1 MSRDDPLGDLL
12 EAHGVVLLDGGLA
25 TTLADRGAD
34 LSGEL
39 WSARLLADD
48 PDAIREA
55 HAAFLTAGADVV
67 ITASYQATVEGFA
80 RRGIAPADARALLR
94 RSVELARAARRRTG
108 RAHAL
113 VAASVGPYGAAL
125 ADGSEY
131 RGYEGLGVATL
142 RRFHRERLEILG
154 GAGADLLAI
163 ETLPAADE
171 AEALL
176 DLLGEVATPP
186 AWMTFTARDDGHLS
200 DGSPIGPVAASAA
213 AHPRIVGVGVNC
225 TPPERISGLLDELP
239 PSGEV
244 HRVVYPNLG
253 DRWDPTDGGWAP
265 REGIPAELVRAWR
278 ERGVEVVGGCCGT
291 SPEHIA
297 ALGRTLRDGQGR

>member
-12 EAHGVVLLDGGLA
+12 EARGVVLLDGGLA
-25 TTLADRGAD
+25 TTLTDRGAD
-34 LSGEL
+34 LAGEL
-39 WSARLLADD
+39 WSARLLAED

-55 HAAFLTAGADVV
+55 HAAFLEAGADVV
-67 ITASYQATVEGFA
+67 ITASYQATMAGFA
-80 RRGIAPADARALLR
+80 RRGIDPAHARRLLR

-108 RAHAL
+108 RSHAL

-131 RGYEGLGVATL
+131 RGYRAVGVSAL
-142 RRFHRERLEILG
+142 RRFHRERLGILG
-154 GAGADLLAI
+154 DAGADLLAI

-176 DLLGEVATPP
+176 DLLDEVGTPP
-186 AWMTFTARDDGHLS
+186 AWMTFTARDDGHLG

-225 TPPERISGLLDELP
+225 TPPEHISGLLDALP
-239 PSGEV
+239 PPGET

-253 DRWDPTDGGWAP
+253 DRWDPSRDRWTP
-265 REGIPAELVRAWR
+265 RQSIPAGLVRSWR
-278 ERGVEVVGGCCGT
+278 RRGVAVVGGCCGT
-291 SPEHIA
+291 SPAHIA
-297 ALGRTLRDGQGR
+297 ALGRTLRDGAGR